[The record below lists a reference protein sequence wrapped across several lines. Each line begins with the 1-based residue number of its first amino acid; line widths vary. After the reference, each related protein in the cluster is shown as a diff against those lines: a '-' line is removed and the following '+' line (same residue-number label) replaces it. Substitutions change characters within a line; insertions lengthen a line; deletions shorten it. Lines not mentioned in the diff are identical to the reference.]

1 VAVWQATFEFDTAAG
16 FPTDF
21 RARLGRIAPPLTSW
35 SDDLEMWGTEEGDRV
50 DVWTEGGRPVEAR
63 VRFDMRESSEAFCL
77 AVCRFADAG
86 VR

>member
-1 VAVWQATFEFDTAAG
+1 MAVWQATFDFGTTAG

-50 DVWTEGGRPVEAR
+50 DVWTEGGRAARFVEDPSRYFHRLRAGGL
-63 VRFDMRESSEAFCL
+63 D
-77 AVCRFADAG
+77 DA
-86 VR
+86 